1 MGIDKSAITACGG
14 CCTGCQK
21 RAEGICRGC
30 IEADGYVP
38 EWADSGRCR
47 VHACARRH
55 GVQFCGICG
64 EFPCGELTNLI
75 HWEKDIVARLT
86 ALAEEY
92 RREI

>member
-1 MGIDKSAITACGG
+1 M
-14 CCTGCQK
+14 
-21 RAEGICRGC
+21 
-30 IEADGYVP
+30 
-38 EWADSGRCR
+38 
-47 VHACARRH
+47 HACARRH

-64 EFPCGELTNLI
+64 EFPCGELTKLI